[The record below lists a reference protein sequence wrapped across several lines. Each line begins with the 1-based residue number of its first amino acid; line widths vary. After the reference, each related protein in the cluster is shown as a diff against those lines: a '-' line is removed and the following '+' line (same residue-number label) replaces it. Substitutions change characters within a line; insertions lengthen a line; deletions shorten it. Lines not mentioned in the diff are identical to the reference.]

1 MSHDSLAWAPRPLH
15 PLVVD
20 VTEPRSTSWS
30 VAEYNLP
37 DGEAGGYA
45 TQGTNLAPGYGGRV
59 RAERTVTQQSAE
71 AIPAP

>member
-20 VTEPRSTSWS
+20 VTEPRTTSWS
-30 VAEYNLP
+30 VAPYNLP
-37 DGEAGGYA
+37 EGEAGGYA
-45 TQGTNLAPGYGGRV
+45 TQGTNTTPGYGGRV
-59 RAERTVTQQSAE
+59 RADRVATPQSAD